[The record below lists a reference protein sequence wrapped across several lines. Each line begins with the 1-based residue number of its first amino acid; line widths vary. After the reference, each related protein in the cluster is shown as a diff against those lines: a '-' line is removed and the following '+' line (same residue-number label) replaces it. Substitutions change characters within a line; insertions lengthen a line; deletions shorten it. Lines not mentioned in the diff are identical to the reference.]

1 MLENRA
7 VHSQMFS
14 VSLWSCVG
22 YSYLS
27 WAACLTC
34 LKGSGLGNWKMLGS
48 SIITRV
54 AFGGWWLHLRSAG
67 LMTFGWLWESWAPGK
82 SLVNS
87 CLQPGFLFKK
97 HVFKCFLKHKIPL
110 KISLNSSSN
119 TYKLQDRSE
128 MWTKALLCKVSCNT
142 LQCVLVTRVLNF
154 LARCL
159 YKYSDFFEWCS
170 CVLASDL

>member
-34 LKGSGLGNWKMLGS
+34 LKGSGLGNWKVLGS

-119 TYKLQDRSE
+119 TSYKIGLRCEQRPYFAKS
-128 MWTKALLCKVSCNT
+128 
-142 LQCVLVTRVLNF
+142 LVTHYSV
-154 LARCL
+154 CL
-159 YKYSDFFEWCS
+159 KQECWTSWHGAYISTQISLSDAVVS
-170 CVLASDL
+170 

>member
-1 MLENRA
+1 MLTKVKAQRGRWQSQNWGQCIILEKGHWQLGLIVLESKQMEGLSRLLEFFERRSGGGQPCPAFWHDCLLSSVKFMLENRA
-7 VHSQMFS
+7 VHSRMFS

-97 HVFKCFLKHKIPL
+97 
-110 KISLNSSSN
+110 
-119 TYKLQDRSE
+119 T
-128 MWTKALLCKVSCNT
+128 
-142 LQCVLVTRVLNF
+142 
-154 LARCL
+154 CL
-159 YKYSDFFEWCS
+159 
-170 CVLASDL
+170 